1 MTDSK
6 TLILNSK
13 EVDQKV
19 KRIAHQIL
27 EQYHLE
33 KNIFFA
39 GISKNG
45 FLLTK
50 KIQKEIKDHSTISVE
65 IIELLINKNQP
76 LSEKII
82 LKPDIDLSGKTVIL
96 IDDVLNSGKTLM
108 YAAGH
113 IVNKGV
119 KQMNTIVLI
128 DRRHRKFPIKAD
140 WVGLTLSTTLLEH
153 IAVEFNKNKIE
164 VFLH

>member
-33 KNIFFA
+33 KNILFA

-50 KIQKEIKDHSTISVE
+50 KIQKEIKDHSNIAVE
-65 IIELLINKNQP
+65 IIEILINKNQP

-82 LKPDIDLSGKTVIL
+82 LQPDIDLSGKTVIL